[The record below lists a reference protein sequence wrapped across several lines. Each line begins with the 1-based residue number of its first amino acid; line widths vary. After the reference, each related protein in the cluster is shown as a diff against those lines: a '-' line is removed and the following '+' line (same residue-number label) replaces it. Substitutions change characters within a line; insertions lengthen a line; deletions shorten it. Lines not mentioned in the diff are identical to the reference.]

1 MFSLTLSQNNAKIFE
16 KQQQEMQWR
25 HKKQQQFLLQLE
37 KAVKLCWAEYIAQ
50 KARRE
55 AEAKARKKAERQRV
69 MEEEEKRKRTLDYLQ
84 QLQDEVLEKEAAL
97 LEGAKE
103 S

>member
-1 MFSLTLSQNNAKIFE
+1 
-16 KQQQEMQWR
+16 
-25 HKKQQQFLLQLE
+25 
-37 KAVKLCWAEYIAQ
+37 
-50 KARRE
+50 
-55 AEAKARKKAERQRV
+55 

-97 LEGAKE
+97 LEEAKE